1 MQCWNEKKHTLSSST
16 FSRGIS
22 IFILQQYSTLCT
34 RNKSSNQSFR
44 RLPSSL
50 TCLLLLLKTS
60 DMRTSFYFLFLTS
73 LPNFLSSNGSGVE
86 RATQLISCVKKIRGP
101 LVSHPLFFFGTH
113 PNLHLPSANPSVR
126 PTDRMLDAANR
137 MKQRRTYLCFLF
149 KLSFPLITLFAGL
162 YDAFAYTVQLPLPFL
177 FL

>member
-1 MQCWNEKKHTLSSST
+1 MPNLAYNVAEKSTLSFST
-16 FSRGIS
+16 SIRGIS
-22 IFILQQYSTLCT
+22 IFILQQYPTLCT
-34 RNKSSNQSFR
+34 RNKSSNHSFR

-73 LPNFLSSNGSGVE
+73 LPNFLSSNGPGVE
-86 RATQLISCVKKIRGP
+86 RATQLISRVKKIRGP

-113 PNLHLPSANPSVR
+113 PNLHLPSAKPSVR

-137 MKQRRTYLCFLF
+137 MKLRRVYLHFVF
-149 KLSFPLITLFAGL
+149 RWTFPLITVEL
-162 YDAFAYTVQLPLPFL
+162 AY
-177 FL
+177 